1 MMTQNIYIDVY
12 FGFNF
17 LMDFLVILILEI
29 IVKSKKAVVRGII
42 SSIVGALYAVILL
55 VFNMKGGMIY
65 FLTYI
70 VISEIML
77 WISLGKQTIKDNIKN
92 IVILYGITFFMNGII
107 NLLYYGFD
115 SSHNIVRRANST
127 YYGRINI
134 FIVLIIGVTLCIV
147 IKKYSDSI
155 TKYIK
160 NLGNIYKVSVVL
172 GSKEIELKALR
183 DTGNSLVEP
192 MTGKPVSIV
201 EKNAVNQFKNE
212 TIKYLL
218 VPYNSVG
225 KKHGLLEAF
234 IADKISVNGIEIEK
248 AIIGIYNGKLSQNN
262 KYEMILNPNL
272 FEKEK

>member
-1 MMTQNIYIDVY
+1 MTQNIYIDVY

-42 SSIVGALYAVILL
+42 SSIVGSLYAVILL

-77 WISLGKQTIKDNIKN
+77 WISLGKQTIKDNLKN
-92 IVILYGITFFMNGII
+92 IIILYGITFFMNGII

-115 SSHNIVRRANST
+115 GSQNIVMRANNT
-127 YYGRINI
+127 YYGKINI
-134 FIVLIIGVTLCIV
+134 FIVLIIGVILCIV

-201 EKNAVNQFKNE
+201 EKSTVNQFKNE

-218 VPYNSVG
+218 IPYNSVG

-234 IADKISVNGIEIEK
+234 IADKISVDGIEIEK

>member
-1 MMTQNIYIDVY
+1 MTQNIYIDVY

-77 WISLGKQTIKDNIKN
+77 WISLGKQTIKDNLKN
-92 IVILYGITFFMNGII
+92 IIILYGITFFMNGII

-115 SSHNIVRRANST
+115 GSQNIVMRANNT
-127 YYGRINI
+127 YYGKINI
-134 FIVLIIGVTLCIV
+134 FIVLIIGVILCIV

-201 EKNAVNQFKNE
+201 EKSTVNQFKNE

-218 VPYNSVG
+218 IPYNSVG

-234 IADKISVNGIEIEK
+234 IADKISVDGIEIEK

>member
-1 MMTQNIYIDVY
+1 M
-12 FGFNF
+12 
-17 LMDFLVILILEI
+17 
-29 IVKSKKAVVRGII
+29 
-42 SSIVGALYAVILL
+42 
-55 VFNMKGGMIY
+55 
-65 FLTYI
+65 
-70 VISEIML
+70 
-77 WISLGKQTIKDNIKN
+77 
-92 IVILYGITFFMNGII
+92 
-107 NLLYYGFD
+107 
-115 SSHNIVRRANST
+115 
-127 YYGRINI
+127 
-134 FIVLIIGVTLCIV
+134 TLCIV

>member
-42 SSIVGALYAVILL
+42 SSIIGALYAVILL

-77 WISLGKQTIKDNIKN
+77 WISLGKQTIKDNLKN
-92 IVILYGITFFMNGII
+92 IIILYGITFFMNGII

-115 SSHNIVRRANST
+115 GSQNIVRRANNT
-127 YYGRINI
+127 YYGKINI
-134 FIVLIIGVTLCIV
+134 FIVLIIGVILCIV

-201 EKNAVNQFKNE
+201 EKSTVNQFKNE

-218 VPYNSVG
+218 IPYNSVG

-234 IADKISVNGIEIEK
+234 IADKISVDGIEIEK

>member
-1 MMTQNIYIDVY
+1 MTQNIYIDVY

-42 SSIVGALYAVILL
+42 SSIIGALYAVILL

-77 WISLGKQTIKDNIKN
+77 WISLGKQTIKDNLKN
-92 IVILYGITFFMNGII
+92 IIILYGITFFMNGII

-115 SSHNIVRRANST
+115 GSQNIVMRANNT
-127 YYGRINI
+127 YYGKINI
-134 FIVLIIGVTLCIV
+134 FIVLIIGVILCIV

-201 EKNAVNQFKNE
+201 EKSTVNQFKNE

-218 VPYNSVG
+218 IPYNSVG

-234 IADKISVNGIEIEK
+234 IADKISVDGIEIEK

>member
-1 MMTQNIYIDVY
+1 MTQNIYIDVY

-42 SSIVGALYAVILL
+42 SSIIGALYAVILL

-77 WISLGKQTIKDNIKN
+77 WISLGKQTIKDNLKN
-92 IVILYGITFFMNGII
+92 IIILYGITFFMNGII

-115 SSHNIVRRANST
+115 GSQNIVRRANNT
-127 YYGRINI
+127 YYGKINI
-134 FIVLIIGVTLCIV
+134 FIVLIIGVILCIV

-201 EKNAVNQFKNE
+201 EKSTVNQFKNE

-218 VPYNSVG
+218 IPYNSVG

-234 IADKISVNGIEIEK
+234 IADKISVDGIEIEK

>member
-1 MMTQNIYIDVY
+1 MTQNIYIDVY

-42 SSIVGALYAVILL
+42 SSIVGSLYAVILL

-77 WISLGKQTIKDNIKN
+77 WISLGKQTIKDNLKN
-92 IVILYGITFFMNGII
+92 IIILYGITFFMNGII

-115 SSHNIVRRANST
+115 GSQNIVMRANNT
-127 YYGRINI
+127 YYGKINI
-134 FIVLIIGVTLCIV
+134 FIVLIIGVILCIV

-201 EKNAVNQFKNE
+201 EKNTVNQFKNE

-218 VPYNSVG
+218 IPYNSVG

-234 IADKISVNGIEIEK
+234 IADKISVDGIEIEK

>member
-42 SSIVGALYAVILL
+42 SSIVGSLYAVILL

-77 WISLGKQTIKDNIKN
+77 WISLGKQTIKDNLKN
-92 IVILYGITFFMNGII
+92 IIILYGITFFMNGII

-115 SSHNIVRRANST
+115 GSQNIVMRANNT
-127 YYGRINI
+127 YYGKINI
-134 FIVLIIGVTLCIV
+134 FIVLIIGVILCIV

-201 EKNAVNQFKNE
+201 EKSTVNQFKNE

-218 VPYNSVG
+218 IPYNSVG

-234 IADKISVNGIEIEK
+234 IADKISVDGIEIEK